1 MPFTTKRFDEAKMPI
16 KVVYHYLFDCYKKKN
31 NSVKLGTP
39 GNETLP
45 EPSGI
50 SQPEKRNTKKKLK
63 QKRKERERKNV
74 RERERERETKK
85 KRKEKLSNR

>member
-1 MPFTTKRFDEAKMPI
+1 MFI
-16 KVVYHYLFDCYKKKN
+16 IIYSIVIKKN

-74 RERERERETKK
+74 RERETKK

>member
-16 KVVYHYLFDCYKKKN
+16 KVVYHYLFDCYKKN

-74 RERERERETKK
+74 RERETKK